1 MVREPE
7 IKAVLLLL
15 LLRRIARAGHGRAA
29 VRAGDGHGLV
39 LHLTRSC
46 RNVLLDVLLRSSEA
60 RARGLRRRRLV
71 VVVGIE
77 GRARVPAGRRADVE
91 TGLLHLGR
99 RALDADRRRLQLEG
113 LGLGEATRVLG
124 AIGALGVAVFGSGQ
138 RVDVARVTNG
148 GLPAITR
155 SERRRA
161 EAGSVGRRLR
171 AKLGEVQIGAGAV
184 ADGHGPPE
192 LAFRPEA
199 VEDNAV
205 DDDCQRLDHDLDD
218 AADKGPVLV
227 AMLVC
232 LLFATKRRM
241 LTWSLQTS
249 AYETSC
255 SKSSRR
261 LLSLQAQPHMS
272 CPPPLALLEFR
283 IAAPTAHM
291 TMLKMKKATAKVV

>member
-1 MVREPE
+1 MPNLRISHKILNFVAALHTSDSSLLTLLLVVREPE

-29 VRAGDGHGLV
+29 VRAGDGHSLV

-46 RNVLLDVLLRSSEA
+46 GNVLLDVLLRSSEA

-71 VVVGIE
+71 VVGIE
-77 GRARVPAGRRADVE
+77 GRAGVPAGRRADVE
-91 TGLLHLGR
+91 TVLLHLGR

-138 RVDVARVTNG
+138 RVDVARVANR

-155 SERRRA
+155 SERWRA

-192 LAFRPEA
+192 LALRPEA
-199 VEDNAV
+199 IEDNAV

-227 AMLVC
+227 AILVC
-232 LLFATKRRM
+232 LLFATK
-241 LTWSLQTS
+241 
-249 AYETSC
+249 
-255 SKSSRR
+255 
-261 LLSLQAQPHMS
+261 
-272 CPPPLALLEFR
+272 
-283 IAAPTAHM
+283 
-291 TMLKMKKATAKVV
+291 